1 MSDRVKTA
9 IKKVTLN
16 DHTFSNVVFD
26 PTLIN
31 FFFGKNGTGKS
42 TVAKDIGNPA
52 MTEWVAG
59 VSPTDYSLTVYN
71 EEFIRDNIQSY
82 GNIPGVF
89 TITKQ
94 NAEIKAEVDRLT
106 SEKTELE
113 AKARSLNT
121 AILAEQ
127 GKQQK
132 IDTAYE
138 KSVWDA
144 TESLRARYKEAQVG
158 YTRDKKKFVSHLES
172 ITPADVNEEQLAS
185 LYAIAYGP
193 EIPPYD
199 EYKPI
204 DSTIIPSSPLL
215 KKAIIGSSHTAFSD
229 FVHALNASGWL
240 SQGHSAYQHAAGA
253 KCPYCQQDLPTNFEV
268 DLASCFDEQYQQS
281 MTELKSFVQ
290 AYRDAMN
297 GIYTLLDTNMKN
309 RFAFEQAA
317 VYKTKFDLFMERA
330 RSNVAAAQQKLTD
343 PSQAIELVDLSGIIV
358 ELNDLIGLIN
368 EKICA
373 SNAVIKDKPTKKQEC
388 IDLVWQL
395 LASRCQ
401 AEIAVHKNGKEHSA
415 AEITTLTES
424 RNKAKSDA
432 DAMQAE
438 IGRLNQQTVNTT
450 AAKDSINRL
459 LAAAGFQGFHLREKP
474 GTQYAYE
481 LVRDD
486 DKTAHGLS
494 EGERN
499 FIAFL
504 YFYHMVIGSQS
515 DDGKTLNKIVVI
527 DDPVSSMDSS
537 SMFTVASLVRDL
549 IAICYNNYEMSES
562 GNTNNH
568 IKQLFCLT
576 HNPYFFKEVSYNRI
590 VENECV
596 AVFEIRKLDGNQS
609 VISECI
615 RDDERAGGG
624 KINYSPVKNTYDA
637 LWEEYRIATD
647 SISLLNV
654 TRRIL
659 EYYYLQ
665 ICGYSGDNLR
675 ADLLERNKPD
685 FEVVL
690 PDGNV
695 DKADYNIA
703 VAMIAVMNIGAR
715 GFNDGLYFDVSA
727 ISPTQI
733 RTVFK
738 KIFDVT
744 KQQQHYDMMMD
755 EVSVPQQAAA
765 ISGD

>member
-1 MSDRVKTA
+1 MSDRVTTA

-16 DHTFSNVVFD
+16 DRTFSDESFE

-42 TVAKDIGNPA
+42 TIAVDIGNPA

-59 VSPTDYSLTVYN
+59 AAPTDYSLMVYN
-71 EEFIRDNIQSY
+71 ELFIKDNIQSY

-94 NAEIKAEVDRLT
+94 NANIKAEVDRLT
-106 SEKTELE
+106 GEKTALE
-113 AKARSLNT
+113 AKVKALTTSIT
-121 AILAEQ
+121 AEQ
-127 GKQQK
+127 EKQQK
-132 IDTAYE
+132 IDAAYE
-138 KSVWDA
+138 KTIWDMTKSIRKDKYPA
-144 TESLRARYKEAQVG
+144 TQAG
-158 YTRDKKKFVSHLES
+158 YTTDKKKFVSHLES
-172 ITPADVNEEQLAS
+172 ITPADVDEVQLAA

-199 EYKPI
+199 EYTPI
-204 DSTIIPSSPLL
+204 DVSVIPTSPLL
-215 KKAIIGSSHTAFSD
+215 QKAIIGSSHTAFAD

-240 SQGHSAYQHAAGA
+240 SQGHSAYQHAAGD
-253 KCPYCQQDLPTNFEV
+253 KCPYCQQDLPKSFEA
-268 DLASCFDEQYQQS
+268 DFASCFDEQYQQN
-281 MTELKSFVQ
+281 MTELSAFAQ

-297 GIYTLLDTNMKN
+297 GIYTLLDANTKN
-309 RFAFEQAA
+309 RFATELAA
-317 VYKTKFDLFMERA
+317 EYKTKFDLLMERA
-330 RSNVAAAQQKLTD
+330 RSNVTAVQQKLTD
-343 PSQAIELVDLSGIIV
+343 PSQTIELADLSSIV
-358 ELNDLIGLIN
+358 GELNDLIERIN
-368 EKICA
+368 EKIRA
-373 SNAVIKDKPTKKQEC
+373 SNAVLKDKPTKKQEC
-388 IDLVWQL
+388 VDLVWQL
-395 LASRCQ
+395 MASKCQ
-401 AEIAVHKNGKEHSA
+401 AEITVHSKGKERSNKDI
-415 AEITTLTES
+415 ETLDGN
-424 RNKAKSDA
+424 RRKVKSDA
-432 DAMQAE
+432 NAMQEE

-450 AAKDSINRL
+450 AVKDSINRL
-459 LAAAGFQGFHLREKP
+459 LTAAGFQGFHLREKL
-474 GTQYAYE
+474 GAQYVYE

-515 DDGKTLNKIVVI
+515 DDGKTVNKIVVI

-549 IAICYNNYEMSES
+549 IAICYNNYEMTEN
-562 GNTNNH
+562 GNSNDH

-590 VENECV
+590 MENECV
-596 AVFEIRKLDGNQS
+596 AIFEIRKLDGNRS
-609 VISECI
+609 VIIECT
-615 RDDERAGGG
+615 REDERAGGG
-624 KINYSPVKNTYDA
+624 KVNYSPVKNTYDA

-647 SISLLNV
+647 STSLLNV

-685 FEVVL
+685 FEVVQ
-690 PDGNV
+690 PDGSV

-727 ISPTQI
+727 IAPEQI
-733 RTVFK
+733 RTVFEK
-738 KIFDVT
+738 VFVAT
-744 KQQQHYDMMMD
+744 GQEQHYGMMM
-755 EVSVPQQAAA
+755 ST
-765 ISGD
+765 

>member
-16 DHTFSNVVFD
+16 DHTFSGVEFK

-42 TVAKDIGNPA
+42 TIAIDIGNPA

-59 VSPTDYSLTVYN
+59 SAPTDYSLMVYN
-71 EEFIRDNIQSY
+71 ELFIKENIQSY

-94 NAEIKAEVDRLT
+94 NADIKAKVDKLT
-106 SEKTELE
+106 REKAELE
-113 AKARSLNT
+113 AKAKSLSATIT
-121 AILAEQ
+121 AEEE
-127 GKQQK
+127 KQQR
-132 IDTAYE
+132 IDAAYE
-138 KSVWDA
+138 KTIWDT
-144 TESLRARYKEAQVG
+144 TESLRKQYKETQVG
-158 YTRDKKKFVSHLES
+158 YTRDKQKFLSHLES
-172 ITPADVNEEQLAS
+172 ITPADVNEAQLEA

-193 EIPPYD
+193 DIPPYD

-204 DSTIIPSSPLL
+204 DAKVIPSSPLIQ
-215 KKAIIGSSHTAFSD
+215 KAIIGSSHTAFSD

-240 SQGHSAYQHAAGA
+240 SQGHIAYQHAAGA
-253 KCPYCQQDLPTNFEV
+253 KCPYCQQDLPKNFEA

-281 MTELKSFVQ
+281 MTELKTFVQ

-309 RFAFEQAA
+309 RFVCELAA
-317 VYKTKFDLFMERA
+317 EYKTKFDLFMERA
-330 RSNVAAAQQKLTD
+330 RSNVTAAQQKLTD
-343 PSQAIELVDLSGIIV
+343 PSQAIELADLSETIG
-358 ELNDLIGLIN
+358 ELNAVIELIN
-368 EKICA
+368 EKIR
-373 SNAVIKDKPTKKQEC
+373 SNNDVIKDKTAKKQEG
-388 IDLVWQL
+388 IDLAWQFI
-395 LASRCQ
+395 ASKCQ
-401 AEIAVHKNGKEHSA
+401 TEIAVHRSGKERYNTSIA
-415 AEITTLTES
+415 TLTS
-424 RNKAKSDA
+424 NRNKAKSDA
-432 DAMQAE
+432 EDMQGE

-459 LAAAGFQGFHLREKP
+459 LSAAGFQGFHLREKP
-474 GTQYAYE
+474 GAQYVYE

-515 DDGKTLNKIVVI
+515 DDGKTVNKIVVI

-549 IAICYNNYEMSES
+549 IAICYNNYEMTET
-562 GNTNNH
+562 GNTNDH

-590 VENECV
+590 LESECV
-596 AVFEIRKLDGNQS
+596 AVFEIRKLDGNRS
-609 VISECI
+609 IIDECTCE
-615 RDDERAGGG
+615 DERAGGG

-647 SISLLNV
+647 STSLLNV

-675 ADLLERNKPD
+675 ADLLERNKTD
-685 FEVVL
+685 FEVIQ

-727 ISPTQI
+727 IAPAQI
-733 RTVFK
+733 RTVFE
-738 KIFDVT
+738 KIFVAT
-744 KQQQHYDMMMD
+744 KQKQHYDMMMNLR
-755 EVSVPQQAAA
+755 
-765 ISGD
+765 

>member
-1 MSDRVKTA
+1 MGDRVKTA

-16 DHTFSNVVFD
+16 DHTFSGVVFE

-42 TVAKDIGNPA
+42 TIAIDIGNPA

-59 VSPTDYSLTVYN
+59 AAPTDCSLMVYN
-71 EEFIRDNIQSY
+71 EFFIKDNIQSY

-106 SEKTELE
+106 GEKAALE
-113 AKARSLNT
+113 AKAKSLST
-121 AILAEQ
+121 TIEAEVD
-127 GKQQK
+127 KQQR
-132 IDTAYE
+132 IDATYE
-138 KSVWDA
+138 KTIWDT
-144 TESLRARYKEAQVG
+144 TEPLRTQYKETQTG

-172 ITPADVNEEQLAS
+172 ITPADVDEAQLAA

-199 EYKPI
+199 EYQPI
-204 DSTIIPSSPLL
+204 GAKVIPSSPLL
-215 KKAIIGSSHTAFSD
+215 QKAIIGSSHSAFSD

-240 SQGHSAYQHAAGA
+240 SQGHSAYQHAAGT
-253 KCPYCQQDLPTNFEV
+253 KCPYCQQDLPESFES

-281 MTELKSFVQ
+281 MAELTAFVQ

-297 GIYTLLDTNMKN
+297 GMYTLLDTNIKN
-309 RFAFEQAA
+309 RFASERAA
-317 VYKTKFDLFMERA
+317 EYKAKFDLFMERA
-330 RSNVAAAQQKLTD
+330 RSNVTAVQQKLTD
-343 PSQAIELVDLSGIIV
+343 PSRAIELADLSEIV
-358 ELNDLIGLIN
+358 GELNTLIELIN
-368 EKICA
+368 EKIRA

-395 LASRCQ
+395 MASKCQ
-401 AEIAVHKNGKEHSA
+401 TEIAVHRSGKEQSDVNIA
-415 AEITTLTES
+415 TLTGN
-424 RNKAKSDA
+424 RDKAKSDA

-459 LAAAGFQGFHLREKP
+459 LSAAGFQGFHLREKP
-474 GTQYAYE
+474 GTQYVYE

-515 DDGKTLNKIVVI
+515 DDGKTVNKIVVI

-562 GNTNNH
+562 GNPNDH

-576 HNPYFFKEVSYNRI
+576 HNPYFFKEVSYNR
-590 VENECV
+590 VMENECV

-609 VISECI
+609 IITECT

-647 SISLLNV
+647 STSLLNV

-675 ADLLERNKPD
+675 TDLLERNKAD
-685 FEVVL
+685 FEVVQ

-727 ISPTQI
+727 IAPAQI
-733 RTVFK
+733 RTVFE
-738 KIFDVT
+738 KIFVAT
-744 KQQQHYDMMMD
+744 KQKQHYDMMM
-755 EVSVPQQAAA
+755 ALR
-765 ISGD
+765 